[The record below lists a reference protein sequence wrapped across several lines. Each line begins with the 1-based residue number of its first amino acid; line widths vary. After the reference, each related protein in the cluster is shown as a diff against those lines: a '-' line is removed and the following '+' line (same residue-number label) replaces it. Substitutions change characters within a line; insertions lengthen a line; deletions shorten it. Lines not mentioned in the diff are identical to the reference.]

1 MKNQRRIDPDDIK
14 RAIREKGGAAS
25 APEIAAHIHRS
36 TQATRTNLSAMVE
49 SGQLVELGFSSTGAR
64 CYGVNI
70 MSDCPGHRPVQ
81 HRDARPP
88 WCNKC
93 GLTAGGANPIS
104 RWERKGQR

>member
-70 MSDCPGHRPVQ
+70 MSDCQDHRPVQ
-81 HRDARPP
+81 HRDGKPP
-88 WCNKC
+88 WCKTC
-93 GLTAGGANPIS
+93 GLTAYGVEPVGLFD
-104 RWERKGQR
+104 RERRR